1 MKSVEHSS
9 KKRFLV
15 KAKCGSKLDRKKKKK
30 GCDNKKRYRKKKE
43 IRLFFKFFAVTR
55 SIDLSF
61 GRTRR
66 FRDIQGGRE
75 IHVPSLFIQ
84 SLWDFNA
91 REVTNPR
98 VPESFNMASLKSCLE
113 HSCIYAKNKIP
124 TSSNRSFLRFV
135 PLNPKKEEEEKNAHW
150 LSISSNVY

>member
-15 KAKCGSKLDRKKKKK
+15 KAKCGSKLDRKKKK
-30 GCDNKKRYRKKKE
+30 GVTIKRDIEKKKE

-75 IHVPSLFIQ
+75 IHVPSLL
-84 SLWDFNA
+84 SNLSETST
-91 REVTNPR
+91 RE
-98 VPESFNMASLKSCLE
+98 K
-113 HSCIYAKNKIP
+113 
-124 TSSNRSFLRFV
+124 
-135 PLNPKKEEEEKNAHW
+135 
-150 LSISSNVY
+150 